1 MLEIR
6 LYHHEITQ
14 RERQFIRAAQAGR
27 TITWLG
33 RKYRP
38 LRINRI
44 AEPGKHG
51 TELCFE
57 PVGVAPSPVGLVLT
71 PESYRTLCKYPFNTE
86 GIAAYQRACRAVWDL
101 HGMKGEGEFVIKYPE
116 NHPPVLTIKEVGRV

>member
-14 RERQFIRAAQAGR
+14 RERQLIRAAQAGR

-38 LRINRI
+38 LRVNQI
-44 AEPGKHG
+44 AEPGKHR

-57 PVGVAPSPVGLVLT
+57 PVGADVQPRLALT
-71 PESYRTLCKYPFNTE
+71 PENHKSLCKYAFTTE
-86 GIAAYQRACRAVWDL
+86 GQSGFQRECCAIWERA
-101 HGMKGEGEFVIKYPE
+101 GMPGTGKFVIAYPDGL
-116 NHPPVLTIKEVGRV
+116 PPALTIKE